1 MRDSEHGMSSKVFF
15 YGILFNKLY
24 CFSTKMDGGRMKV
37 EIDRIERMGIEE
49 VEY

>member
-1 MRDSEHGMSSKVFF
+1 MNIVCLQSFF

-24 CFSTKMDGGRMKV
+24 CFSTKMDEGRMKV
-37 EIDRIERMGIEE
+37 EIGRMKRMRIVE